1 MFNLLHKLF
10 CFSLQSKREEKSE
23 LLITQERTITFW
35 INNMK
40 LWNIEKYHSVMDL
53 RWHLSENQWT
63 KLADCDHTAFS
74 GITHTALKTSE
85 MTWYA
90 RSAGKNMG
98 WLRHVLTL
106 LSVVIFVSIN
116 TLMSS
121 SFRWN
126 CFFVTGLSIFL
137 TCSPLRDILLLLFAF
152 YYPQVLWENEEV
164 WWEIIIFSWNFM
176 TIFLYLCTSKMET
189 EAKFK
194 K

>member
-1 MFNLLHKLF
+1 MVNLLHKLF
-10 CFSLQSKREEKSE
+10 CFSFAIKKGGEIRVINNSGKNN
-23 LLITQERTITFW
+23 TFW

-63 KLADCDHTAFS
+63 KLADCDHIAFS
-74 GITHTALKTSE
+74 GKTHTALKTSE

-106 LSVVIFVSIN
+106 LSVVIFVSFN

-121 SFRWN
+121 SFWWN

-164 WWEIIIFSWNFM
+164 WWEIIIFLWNFM
-176 TIFLYLCTSKMET
+176 TIFLYLPPRWKQQQN
-189 EAKFK
+189 
-194 K
+194 

>member
-1 MFNLLHKLF
+1 MVNLLHKLF
-10 CFSLQSKREEKSE
+10 CFSFAIKKGGEIRVINNSGKNN
-23 LLITQERTITFW
+23 TFW

-63 KLADCDHTAFS
+63 KLADCDHIAFS
-74 GITHTALKTSE
+74 GKTHTALKTSE

-106 LSVVIFVSIN
+106 LSVVIFVSFN

-121 SFRWN
+121 SFWWN

-164 WWEIIIFSWNFM
+164 WWEIIIFLWNFM
-176 TIFLYLCTSKMET
+176 TIFLYLPPRWKQQQQN
-189 EAKFK
+189 
-194 K
+194 